1 MARQHKFSDPRDK
14 QIYDAHRRFLMVMEE
29 QRLVTMNEQT
39 KNSYL
44 AVLTSVTDKLEAPGK
59 PLSEVV
65 RELMAEAAPFLF
77 QTMQS

>member
-1 MARQHKFSDPRDK
+1 MARQHKFSDPKDK
-14 QIYDAHRRFLMVMEE
+14 QIHDAHRRFLMVMEE

-39 KNSYL
+39 KSSYL
-44 AVLTSVTDKLEAPGK
+44 AILTSVTDKLEAPGK

-65 RELMAEAAPFLF
+65 RDVMVEAAPFLF

>member
-1 MARQHKFSDPRDK
+1 MVRQHKFSDPRDK
-14 QIYDAHRRFLMVMEE
+14 QIYHAHRRFLMVMEE

-59 PLSEVV
+59 PLAEVV